1 MLLLKKNCR
10 VLTLMH
16 PMPMKTSLKI
26 LNLLIVLLF
35 APIANSIVIVPKPPE
50 IKVESYVLYNPN
62 TGTII
67 ASEEET
73 NQIKPASIT
82 KLMTA
87 YTVFHAIKE
96 EQIAMDDPV
105 RVSDYAMSVGGS
117 TMFLNQYMDVTVED
131 LIQGMIIISGNDASV
146 ALAEHIAGNEET
158 FAIYMNMYAEAL
170 GMKNTNYT
178 NSSGLE
184 DEEHYSSAL
193 DIAMLAGKI
202 INEFP
207 EHFHYYSQRTFEFD
221 QAKDLKT
228 GKPILQYNR
237 NKLLRRDAS
246 VDGMKTGYTRSAGY
260 CLVATAERDGTR
272 LIAVVTGAKS
282 DDERNNAATALL
294 NYGFRFFEER
304 MVIESGKGYGKAQ
317 VWKGK
322 SDTVQMVARDQIE
335 LTIAKGMFDEIE
347 SSVEVFEPV
356 IAPIPL
362 DQPIGKL
369 TMKLEGKII
378 AENNLY
384 PGEEVNED
392 SLWGWLYDSALLLFE

>member
-1 MLLLKKNCR
+1 
-10 VLTLMH
+10 
-16 PMPMKTSLKI
+16 MKTSLKI
-26 LNLLIVLLF
+26 LNCLIVIVF

-96 EQIAMDDPV
+96 EQIAMGDPV

-184 DEEHYSSAL
+184 NEEHFSSAL
-193 DIAMLAGKI
+193 DIAMLAGRI
-202 INEFP
+202 IDEFP
-207 EHFHYYSQRTFEFD
+207 EHFHYYSQQTYQFD

-228 GKPILQYNR
+228 GKPIVQYNR
-237 NKLLRRDAS
+237 NRLLRRDSS
-246 VDGMKTGYTRSAGY
+246 VDGMKTGYTKSAGY
-260 CLVATAERDGTR
+260 CLVATAQREDTR

-282 DDERNNAATALL
+282 SDERNNAATALL

-304 MVIESGKGYGKAQ
+304 TIIEAGTNYGEAQ
-317 VWKGK
+317 VWKGA
-322 SDTVQMVARDQIE
+322 SDSVEMVAKEEVE
-335 LTIAKGMFDEIE
+335 LTIAKGMYDEIE
-347 SSVEVFEPV
+347 SSIEVFGPV
-356 IAPIPL
+356 IAPMPL

-369 TMKLEGKII
+369 TMKLEGKVI
-378 AENNLY
+378 AETDLF
-384 PGEEVNED
+384 PGKTIEED

>member
-1 MLLLKKNCR
+1 M
-10 VLTLMH
+10 
-16 PMPMKTSLKI
+16 
-26 LNLLIVLLF
+26 IVF

-87 YTVFHAIKE
+87 YTVFHAINE

-184 DEEHYSSAL
+184 EEEHFSSAL
-193 DIAMLAGKI
+193 DIAMLAGRI
-202 INEFP
+202 IDEFP
-207 EHFHYYSQRTFEFD
+207 EHFHYYSEKTYQFD

-228 GKPILQYNR
+228 GKPIVQYNR
-237 NKLLRRDAS
+237 NKLLRRDSS
-246 VDGMKTGYTRSAGY
+246 VDGMKTGYTKSAGY
-260 CLVATAERDGTR
+260 CLVATAQRDGTR

-282 DDERNNAATALL
+282 SDERNNAATALL

-304 MVIESGKGYGKAQ
+304 MIIEAGKDYGEAQ
-317 VWKGK
+317 VWKGD
-322 SDTVQMVARDQIE
+322 SDFVHMVAKNEME
-335 LTIAKGMFDEIE
+335 LTIAKGMYDEIE

-356 IAPIPL
+356 IAPTPL

-369 TMKLEGKII
+369 TLKLEGKVI
-378 AENNLY
+378 AETNLF
-384 PGEEVNED
+384 PGKNVEEDN
-392 SLWGWLYDSALLLFE
+392 LWGWLYDSALLLFE

>member
-1 MLLLKKNCR
+1 
-10 VLTLMH
+10 
-16 PMPMKTSLKI
+16 MKTSLKI
-26 LNLLIVLLF
+26 LNCLIVIVF

-67 ASEEET
+67 ASEEES

-96 EQIAMDDPV
+96 EQIAMGDPV

-184 DEEHYSSAL
+184 NEEHFSSAL
-193 DIAMLAGKI
+193 DIAMLAGRI
-202 INEFP
+202 IDEFP
-207 EHFHYYSQRTFEFD
+207 EHFHYYSQQTYQFD

-228 GKPILQYNR
+228 GKPIVQYNR
-237 NKLLRRDAS
+237 NRLLRRDSS
-246 VDGMKTGYTRSAGY
+246 VDGMKTGYTKSAGY
-260 CLVATAERDGTR
+260 CLVATAQREDTR

-282 DDERNNAATALL
+282 SDERNNAATALL
-294 NYGFRFFEER
+294 NYGFRFFEEKTI
-304 MVIESGKGYGKAQ
+304 IEAGKNYGEAQ
-317 VWKGK
+317 VWKGA
-322 SDTVQMVARDQIE
+322 SDSVEMVAKEEVE
-335 LTIAKGMFDEIE
+335 LTIAKGMYDEIE
-347 SSVEVFEPV
+347 SSIEVFGPV
-356 IAPIPL
+356 IAPMPL

-369 TMKLEGKII
+369 TMKLEGKVI
-378 AENNLY
+378 AETDLF
-384 PGEEVNED
+384 PGKIIEED

>member
-1 MLLLKKNCR
+1 
-10 VLTLMH
+10 
-16 PMPMKTSLKI
+16 MKTSLRI
-26 LNLLIVLLF
+26 LNCLIVIVF

-96 EQIAMDDPV
+96 EQIAMGDPV

-184 DEEHYSSAL
+184 NEEHFSSAL
-193 DIAMLAGKI
+193 DIAMLAGRI
-202 INEFP
+202 IDEFP
-207 EHFHYYSQRTFEFD
+207 EHFHYYSQQTYQFD

-228 GKPILQYNR
+228 GKPIVQYNR
-237 NKLLRRDAS
+237 NRLLRRDSS
-246 VDGMKTGYTRSAGY
+246 VDGMKTGYTKSAGY
-260 CLVATAERDGTR
+260 CLVATAQREDTR

-282 DDERNNAATALL
+282 SDERNNAATALL

-304 MVIESGKGYGKAQ
+304 TIIEAGTNYGEAQ
-317 VWKGK
+317 VWKGA
-322 SDTVQMVARDQIE
+322 SDSVEMVAKEEVE
-335 LTIAKGMFDEIE
+335 LTIAKGMYDEIE
-347 SSVEVFEPV
+347 SSIEVFGPV
-356 IAPIPL
+356 IAPMPL

-369 TMKLEGKII
+369 TMKLEGKVI
-378 AENNLY
+378 AETDLF
-384 PGEEVNED
+384 PGKTIEED

>member
-1 MLLLKKNCR
+1 MY
-10 VLTLMH
+10 

-87 YTVFHAIKE
+87 YTVFHAINE

-105 RVSDYAMSVGGS
+105 RISDYAMSVGGS

-260 CLVATAERDGTR
+260 CLVATAERDATR

-384 PGEEVNED
+384 PEEEVNED

>member
-1 MLLLKKNCR
+1 
-10 VLTLMH
+10 MH
-16 PMPMKTSLKI
+16 PMPMKTPLKI

-62 TGTII
+62 TGRII

-202 INEFP
+202 IDEFP

-304 MVIESGKGYGKAQ
+304 MVIESGKDYGKTQ

-322 SDTVQMVARDQIE
+322 LDSVQMVARDQIE

-356 IAPIPL
+356 IAPTPL

-378 AENNLY
+378 AESNLY
-384 PGEEVNED
+384 PEKEVNED

>member
-1 MLLLKKNCR
+1 M
-10 VLTLMH
+10 
-16 PMPMKTSLKI
+16 
-26 LNLLIVLLF
+26 IVF

-87 YTVFHAIKE
+87 YTVFHAINE
-96 EQIAMDDPV
+96 EQIAIDDPV

-184 DEEHYSSAL
+184 EEEHFSSAL
-193 DIAMLAGKI
+193 DIAMLAGRI
-202 INEFP
+202 IDEFP
-207 EHFHYYSQRTFEFD
+207 QHFHYYSEKTYQFD

-228 GKPILQYNR
+228 GKPIVQYNR
-237 NKLLRRDAS
+237 NKLLRRDSS
-246 VDGMKTGYTRSAGY
+246 VDGMKTGYTKSAGY
-260 CLVATAERDGTR
+260 CLVATAQRDGTR

-282 DDERNNAATALL
+282 SDERNNAATALL

-304 MVIESGKGYGKAQ
+304 MVIEAGKDYGEAQ
-317 VWKGK
+317 VWKGD
-322 SDTVQMVARDQIE
+322 SDFVHMVAKNEME
-335 LTIAKGMFDEIE
+335 LTIAKGMYDEIE

-356 IAPIPL
+356 IAPTPL

-369 TMKLEGKII
+369 TLKLEGKVI
-378 AENNLY
+378 AETNLF
-384 PGEEVNED
+384 PGKNIEEDN
-392 SLWGWLYDSALLLFE
+392 LWGWLYDSALLLFE

>member
-1 MLLLKKNCR
+1 ML
-10 VLTLMH
+10 
-16 PMPMKTSLKI
+16 MKTSLKI

-384 PGEEVNED
+384 PEEEVNED

>member
-1 MLLLKKNCR
+1 
-10 VLTLMH
+10 
-16 PMPMKTSLKI
+16 MPMKTSYKI
-26 LNLLIVLLF
+26 LNFAIMMLF
-35 APIANSIVIVPKPPE
+35 APIAESIVIVPKPPE
-50 IKVESYVLYNPN
+50 IQVESYVLYNPD
-62 TGTII
+62 TGTMI

-87 YTVFHAIKE
+87 YTVFQAIKE

-105 RVSDYAMSVGGS
+105 RVSKNAMKAAVGGS
-117 TMFLNQYMDVTVED
+117 SMFIDQYMDVTVED
-131 LIQGMIIISGNDASV
+131 LIRGMIIISGNDASV

-170 GMKNTNYT
+170 GMKNTNFT
-178 NSSGLE
+178 NSHGLE

-202 INEFP
+202 IDEFP
-207 EHFHYYSQRTFEFD
+207 EHFHYYSQRTYEFD
-221 QAKDLKT
+221 QAKDMKT

-237 NKLLRRDAS
+237 NKLLRRDLS

-260 CLVATAERDGTR
+260 CLVATARRDGTR

-282 DDERNNAATALL
+282 DDERNNAASALL
-294 NYGFRFFEER
+294 NYGFRFFEEK
-304 MVIESGKGYGKAQ
+304 MIIEPGKDYGQAQ
-317 VWKGK
+317 VWKGNA
-322 SDTVQMVARDQIE
+322 DFVQMVARDQIE

-347 SSVEVFEPV
+347 SSVEIFEPV
-356 IAPIPL
+356 IAPTPI

-369 TMKLEGKII
+369 TMKLQGKVI
-378 AENNLY
+378 AESKLY
-384 PGEEVNED
+384 PKKKVDED
-392 SLWGWLYDSALLLFE
+392 SLWGWLYDSGLLLFE

>member
-1 MLLLKKNCR
+1 
-10 VLTLMH
+10 
-16 PMPMKTSLKI
+16 MKTSLKI
-26 LNLLIVLLF
+26 LNCLILIVF

-50 IKVESYVLYNPN
+50 IKVESYVLYNPS

-96 EQIAMDDPV
+96 EQISMGDSV

-170 GMKNTNYT
+170 GMRNTNYT

-184 DEEHYSSAL
+184 DEEHFSSAL
-193 DIAMLAGKI
+193 DIAMLAGRI
-202 INEFP
+202 IDEFP
-207 EHFHYYSQRTFEFD
+207 EHFHYYSQQTYQFD

-228 GKPILQYNR
+228 GMPIVQYNR
-237 NKLLRRDAS
+237 NRLLRRDSS
-246 VDGMKTGYTRSAGY
+246 VDGMKTGYTKSAGY
-260 CLVATAERDGTR
+260 CLVATAQRDGTR

-282 DDERNNAATALL
+282 SDERNNAATALL
-294 NYGFRFFEER
+294 NYGFRFFEEKTI
-304 MVIESGKGYGKAQ
+304 IEAGKDYGEAQ
-317 VWKGK
+317 VWKGA
-322 SDTVQMVARDQIE
+322 SDAVSMVAMEEVE
-335 LTIAKGMFDEIE
+335 LTIAKGMYDEIE
-347 SSVEVFEPV
+347 SSIEVFGPV
-356 IAPIPL
+356 IAPMPL
-362 DQPIGKL
+362 DEPIGKL
-369 TMKLEGKII
+369 TMKLKGKVI
-378 AENNLY
+378 AETNLF
-384 PGEEVNED
+384 PGTAIEED

>member
-1 MLLLKKNCR
+1 
-10 VLTLMH
+10 
-16 PMPMKTSLKI
+16 MKTSLKI
-26 LNLLIVLLF
+26 LNCLIVIVF

-96 EQIAMDDPV
+96 EQIAMGDPV

-184 DEEHYSSAL
+184 DEEHFSSAL
-193 DIAMLAGKI
+193 DIAMLAGRI
-202 INEFP
+202 IDEFP
-207 EHFHYYSQRTFEFD
+207 EHFHYYSQQTYQFD

-228 GKPILQYNR
+228 GKPIVQYNR
-237 NKLLRRDAS
+237 NRLLRRDSS
-246 VDGMKTGYTRSAGY
+246 VDGMKTGYTKSAGY
-260 CLVATAERDGTR
+260 CLVATAQREDTR

-282 DDERNNAATALL
+282 SDERNNAATALL

-304 MVIESGKGYGKAQ
+304 TIIEAGKNYGEAQ
-317 VWKGK
+317 VWKGA
-322 SDTVQMVARDQIE
+322 SDSVEMVAKEEVE
-335 LTIAKGMFDEIE
+335 LTIAKGMYDEIE
-347 SSVEVFEPV
+347 SSIEVFGPV
-356 IAPIPL
+356 IAPMPL

-369 TMKLEGKII
+369 TMKLEGKVI
-378 AENNLY
+378 AETDLF
-384 PGEEVNED
+384 PGITIEED

>member
-1 MLLLKKNCR
+1 MTHVHK
-10 VLTLMH
+10 V
-16 PMPMKTSLKI
+16 PMKMPLKI
-26 LNLLIVLLF
+26 LNILIMLLF
-35 APIANSIVIVPKPPE
+35 APIASAIVIVPKPPE
-50 IKVESYVLYNPN
+50 ISVESYVLYNPN

-105 RVSDYAMSVGGS
+105 RVSKNAMEAAVGGS
-117 TMFLNQYMDVTVED
+117 SMFIDQYMDVTVED
-131 LIQGMIIISGNDASV
+131 LIEGMIIISGNDASV

-170 GMKNTNYT
+170 GMRNTNFT
-178 NSSGLE
+178 NSHGLE

-193 DIAMLAGKI
+193 DIAMLAGTI
-202 INEFP
+202 IDEFP
-207 EHFHYYSQRTFEFD
+207 EHFHYYSQRTYEFD

-246 VDGMKTGYTRSAGY
+246 VDGMKTGWTRSAGY
-260 CLVATAERDGTR
+260 CIVATAQRDGTR

-282 DDERNNAATALL
+282 GDDRNNAAAALL

-304 MVIESGKGYGKAQ
+304 IIIEPGKEYGQVQ
-317 VWKGK
+317 VWKGNSESVRMIAK
-322 SDTVQMVARDQIE
+322 DEIE

-356 IAPIPL
+356 IAPTPL

-378 AENNLY
+378 AESNLF
-384 PGEEVNED
+384 PEQEISED

>member
-1 MLLLKKNCR
+1 M
-10 VLTLMH
+10 
-16 PMPMKTSLKI
+16 
-26 LNLLIVLLF
+26 IVF

-96 EQIAMDDPV
+96 EQIAMGDPV

-184 DEEHYSSAL
+184 NEEHFSSAL
-193 DIAMLAGKI
+193 DIAMLAGRI
-202 INEFP
+202 IDEFP
-207 EHFHYYSQRTFEFD
+207 EHFHYYSQQTYQFD

-228 GKPILQYNR
+228 GKPIVQYNR
-237 NKLLRRDAS
+237 NRLLRRDSS
-246 VDGMKTGYTRSAGY
+246 VDGMKTGYTKSAGY
-260 CLVATAERDGTR
+260 CLVATAQREDTR

-282 DDERNNAATALL
+282 SDERNNAATALL

-304 MVIESGKGYGKAQ
+304 TIIKAGTNYGEAQ
-317 VWKGK
+317 VWKGA
-322 SDTVQMVARDQIE
+322 SDSVEMVAKEEVE
-335 LTIAKGMFDEIE
+335 LTIAKGMYDEIE
-347 SSVEVFEPV
+347 SSIEVFGPV
-356 IAPIPL
+356 IAPMPL

-369 TMKLEGKII
+369 TMKLEGKVI
-378 AENNLY
+378 AETDLF
-384 PGEEVNED
+384 PGKTIEED

>member
-1 MLLLKKNCR
+1 
-10 VLTLMH
+10 MH
-16 PMPMKTSLKI
+16 PIPMKTSLKI

-82 KLMTA
+82 TLMTA

-384 PGEEVNED
+384 PEEEVNED

>member
-1 MLLLKKNCR
+1 
-10 VLTLMH
+10 
-16 PMPMKTSLKI
+16 MKTSLKI
-26 LNLLIVLLF
+26 LNCLILIVF

-50 IKVESYVLYNPN
+50 IKVESYVLYNPS

-96 EQIAMDDPV
+96 EQIAMGDPV

-170 GMKNTNYT
+170 GMRTTNYT

-184 DEEHYSSAL
+184 DEEHFSSAL
-193 DIAMLAGKI
+193 DIAMLAGRI
-202 INEFP
+202 IDEFP
-207 EHFHYYSQRTFEFD
+207 EHFHYYSQQTYQFD

-228 GKPILQYNR
+228 GKPIVQYNR
-237 NKLLRRDAS
+237 NRLLRRDSS
-246 VDGMKTGYTRSAGY
+246 VDGMKTGYTKSAGY
-260 CLVATAERDGTR
+260 CLVATAQRDGTR

-282 DDERNNAATALL
+282 SDERNNAATALL
-294 NYGFRFFEER
+294 NYGFRFFEEKTI
-304 MVIESGKGYGKAQ
+304 IEAGKDYGEAQ
-317 VWKGK
+317 VWKGA
-322 SDTVQMVARDQIE
+322 SDAVSMVAMEEVE
-335 LTIAKGMFDEIE
+335 LTIAKGMYDEIE
-347 SSVEVFEPV
+347 SSIEVFGPV
-356 IAPIPL
+356 IAPMPL
-362 DQPIGKL
+362 DEPIGKL
-369 TMKLEGKII
+369 TMKLEGKVI
-378 AENNLY
+378 AETNLF
-384 PGEEVNED
+384 PGTVIEED

>member
-1 MLLLKKNCR
+1 
-10 VLTLMH
+10 MH

-282 DDERNNAATALL
+282 DDERNNAASALL

-304 MVIESGKGYGKAQ
+304 NIIESGKGYGKAQ
-317 VWKGK
+317 VWKGR
-322 SDTVQMVARDQIE
+322 SDSVQMVARDQIE

>member
-1 MLLLKKNCR
+1 
-10 VLTLMH
+10 
-16 PMPMKTSLKI
+16 MKTSLKI
-26 LNLLIVLLF
+26 LNCLIVIVF

-96 EQIAMDDPV
+96 EQIAMGDPV

-184 DEEHYSSAL
+184 NEEHFSSAL
-193 DIAMLAGKI
+193 DIAMLAGRI
-202 INEFP
+202 IDEFP
-207 EHFHYYSQRTFEFD
+207 EHFHYYSQQTYQFD

-228 GKPILQYNR
+228 GKPIVQYNR
-237 NKLLRRDAS
+237 NRLLRRDSS
-246 VDGMKTGYTRSAGY
+246 VDGMKTGYTKSAGY
-260 CLVATAERDGTR
+260 CLVATAQREDTR

-282 DDERNNAATALL
+282 SDERNNAATALL

-304 MVIESGKGYGKAQ
+304 TIIEAGTNYGEAK
-317 VWKGK
+317 VWKGA
-322 SDTVQMVARDQIE
+322 SDSVEMVAKEEVE
-335 LTIAKGMFDEIE
+335 LTIAKGMYDEIE
-347 SSVEVFEPV
+347 SSIEVFGPV
-356 IAPIPL
+356 IAPMPL

-369 TMKLEGKII
+369 TMKLEGKVI
-378 AENNLY
+378 AETDLF
-384 PGEEVNED
+384 PGKTIEED

>member
-1 MLLLKKNCR
+1 M
-10 VLTLMH
+10 
-16 PMPMKTSLKI
+16 
-26 LNLLIVLLF
+26 IVF

-87 YTVFHAIKE
+87 YTVFHAINE

-184 DEEHYSSAL
+184 EKEHFSSAL
-193 DIAMLAGKI
+193 DIAMLAGRI
-202 INEFP
+202 IDEFP
-207 EHFHYYSQRTFEFD
+207 QHFHYYSEKTYQFD

-228 GKPILQYNR
+228 GKPIVQYNR
-237 NKLLRRDAS
+237 NKLLRRDSS
-246 VDGMKTGYTRSAGY
+246 VDGMKTGYTKSAGY
-260 CLVATAERDGTR
+260 CLVATAQRDGTR

-282 DDERNNAATALL
+282 SDERNNAATALL

-304 MVIESGKGYGKAQ
+304 MVIEAGKDYGEAQ
-317 VWKGK
+317 VWKGD
-322 SDTVQMVARDQIE
+322 SDFVHMVAKNEME
-335 LTIAKGMFDEIE
+335 LTIAKGMYDEIE

-356 IAPIPL
+356 IAPTPL

-369 TMKLEGKII
+369 TLKLEGKVI
-378 AENNLY
+378 AETNLF
-384 PGEEVNED
+384 PGKNIEEDN
-392 SLWGWLYDSALLLFE
+392 LWGWLYDSALLLFE

>member
-1 MLLLKKNCR
+1 
-10 VLTLMH
+10 
-16 PMPMKTSLKI
+16 MKTSLKI
-26 LNLLIVLLF
+26 LNCLILIVF

-50 IKVESYVLYNPN
+50 IKVESYVLYNPS

-96 EQIAMDDPV
+96 EQISMGDPV

-170 GMKNTNYT
+170 GMRNTNYT

-184 DEEHYSSAL
+184 NEEHFSSAL
-193 DIAMLAGKI
+193 DIAMLAGRI
-202 INEFP
+202 IDEFP
-207 EHFHYYSQRTFEFD
+207 EHFHYYSQQTYQFD

-228 GKPILQYNR
+228 GMPILQYNR
-237 NKLLRRDAS
+237 NRLLRRDSS
-246 VDGMKTGYTRSAGY
+246 VDGMKTGYTKSAGY
-260 CLVATAERDGTR
+260 CLVATAQRDGTR

-282 DDERNNAATALL
+282 SDERNNAATALL
-294 NYGFRFFEER
+294 NYGFRFFEEKTI
-304 MVIESGKGYGKAQ
+304 IEAGKDYGEAQ
-317 VWKGK
+317 VWKGA
-322 SDTVQMVARDQIE
+322 SDSVSMVAKKEVE
-335 LTIAKGMFDEIE
+335 LTIAKGMHNEIE
-347 SSVEVFEPV
+347 SSIEVFGPV
-356 IAPIPL
+356 IAPVPL

-369 TMKLEGKII
+369 TMTLEGKVI
-378 AENNLY
+378 AETNLF
-384 PGEEVNED
+384 PGTVIEED

>member
-1 MLLLKKNCR
+1 
-10 VLTLMH
+10 
-16 PMPMKTSLKI
+16 MKTSLKI
-26 LNLLIVLLF
+26 LNCLILIVF

-50 IKVESYVLYNPN
+50 IKVESYVLYNPS

-96 EQIAMDDPV
+96 EQIALGEPV
-105 RVSDYAMSVGGS
+105 RVRDYAMSVGGS

-170 GMKNTNYT
+170 GMRNTNYT

-184 DEEHYSSAL
+184 DEEHFSSAL
-193 DIAMLAGKI
+193 DIAMLAGRI
-202 INEFP
+202 IDEFP
-207 EHFHYYSQRTFEFD
+207 EHFHYYSQQTYQFD

-228 GKPILQYNR
+228 GKPIVQYNR
-237 NKLLRRDAS
+237 NRLLRRDSS
-246 VDGMKTGYTRSAGY
+246 VDGMKTGYTKSAGY
-260 CLVATAERDGTR
+260 CLVATAQRDGSR

-282 DDERNNAATALL
+282 SDERNNAATALL
-294 NYGFRFFEER
+294 NYGFRFFEEKTI
-304 MVIESGKGYGKAQ
+304 IEAGKDYGEAQ
-317 VWKGK
+317 VWKGA
-322 SDTVQMVARDQIE
+322 SDAVSMVAMEEVE
-335 LTIAKGMFDEIE
+335 LTIAKGMYDEIE
-347 SSVEVFEPV
+347 SSIEVFGPV
-356 IAPIPL
+356 IAPMPL
-362 DQPIGKL
+362 DEPIGKL
-369 TMKLEGKII
+369 TMKLEGKVI
-378 AENNLY
+378 AETNLF
-384 PGEEVNED
+384 PGTVIEED

>member
-1 MLLLKKNCR
+1 M
-10 VLTLMH
+10 TLMH
-16 PMPMKTSLKI
+16 PMPMKTPLKI

-87 YTVFHAIKE
+87 YTVFHAIEE

-207 EHFHYYSQRTFEFD
+207 QHFHYYSQRTFEFD

-304 MVIESGKGYGKAQ
+304 MVIESGKDYGKAQ

-322 SDTVQMVARDQIE
+322 SDSVQMVARDQIE

-356 IAPIPL
+356 IAPTPL

-378 AENNLY
+378 AESNLY
-384 PGEEVNED
+384 PEKEVDED

>member
-1 MLLLKKNCR
+1 ML
-10 VLTLMH
+10 
-16 PMPMKTSLKI
+16 MKTSLKI

-317 VWKGK
+317 VWKGN

-384 PGEEVNED
+384 PEEEVNED

>member
-1 MLLLKKNCR
+1 ML
-10 VLTLMH
+10 
-16 PMPMKTSLKI
+16 MKTSLKI

-369 TMKLEGKII
+369 TVKLEGKII
-378 AENNLY
+378 AESNLY
-384 PGEEVNED
+384 PAEEVNED
-392 SLWGWLYDSALLLFE
+392 GLWGWLYDSALLLFE

>member
-1 MLLLKKNCR
+1 
-10 VLTLMH
+10 
-16 PMPMKTSLKI
+16 MKTSLKI
-26 LNLLIVLLF
+26 LNCLIVIVF

-96 EQIAMDDPV
+96 EQIAMGDPV

-184 DEEHYSSAL
+184 NEEHFSSAL
-193 DIAMLAGKI
+193 DIAMLAGRI
-202 INEFP
+202 IDEFP
-207 EHFHYYSQRTFEFD
+207 EHFHYYSQQTYQFN

-228 GKPILQYNR
+228 GKPIVQYNR
-237 NKLLRRDAS
+237 NRLLRRDSS
-246 VDGMKTGYTRSAGY
+246 VDGMKTGYTKSAGY
-260 CLVATAERDGTR
+260 CLVATAQREDTR

-282 DDERNNAATALL
+282 SDERNNAATALL

-304 MVIESGKGYGKAQ
+304 TIIEAGTNYGEAQ
-317 VWKGK
+317 VWKGA
-322 SDTVQMVARDQIE
+322 SDSVEMVAKEEVE
-335 LTIAKGMFDEIE
+335 LTIAKGMYDEIE
-347 SSVEVFEPV
+347 SSIEVFGPV
-356 IAPIPL
+356 IAPMPL

-369 TMKLEGKII
+369 TMKLEGKVI
-378 AENNLY
+378 AETDLF
-384 PGEEVNED
+384 PGKTIEED

>member
-1 MLLLKKNCR
+1 M
-10 VLTLMH
+10 
-16 PMPMKTSLKI
+16 
-26 LNLLIVLLF
+26 IVF

-87 YTVFHAIKE
+87 YTVFHAINE

-184 DEEHYSSAL
+184 EEEHFSSAL
-193 DIAMLAGKI
+193 DIAMLAGRI
-202 INEFP
+202 IDEFP
-207 EHFHYYSQRTFEFD
+207 QHFHYYSEKTYQFD

-228 GKPILQYNR
+228 GKPIVQYNR
-237 NKLLRRDAS
+237 NKLLRRDSS
-246 VDGMKTGYTRSAGY
+246 VDGMKTGYTKSAGY
-260 CLVATAERDGTR
+260 CLVATAQRDGTR

-282 DDERNNAATALL
+282 SDERNNAATALL

-304 MVIESGKGYGKAQ
+304 MIIEAGKDYGEAQ
-317 VWKGK
+317 VWKGD
-322 SDTVQMVARDQIE
+322 SDFVHMVAKNEME
-335 LTIAKGMFDEIE
+335 LTIAKGMYDG
-347 SSVEVFEPV
+347 
-356 IAPIPL
+356 
-362 DQPIGKL
+362 DR
-369 TMKLEGKII
+369 II
-378 AENNLY
+378 R
-384 PGEEVNED
+384 
-392 SLWGWLYDSALLLFE
+392 

>member
-1 MLLLKKNCR
+1 M
-10 VLTLMH
+10 TLMH
-16 PMPMKTSLKI
+16 PMPMKTPLKI

-202 INEFP
+202 IDEFP

-304 MVIESGKGYGKAQ
+304 MVIESGKDYGKTQ

-322 SDTVQMVARDQIE
+322 LDSVQMVARDQIE

-378 AENNLY
+378 AESNLY
-384 PGEEVNED
+384 PEEEVNED
-392 SLWGWLYDSALLLFE
+392 GLWGWLYDSALLLFE

>member
-1 MLLLKKNCR
+1 
-10 VLTLMH
+10 MH

-335 LTIAKGMFDEIE
+335 LTMAKGMFDEIE

-384 PGEEVNED
+384 PEEEVNED

>member
-1 MLLLKKNCR
+1 
-10 VLTLMH
+10 
-16 PMPMKTSLKI
+16 MKTSLKI
-26 LNLLIVLLF
+26 LNCLILIVF

-50 IKVESYVLYNPN
+50 IKVESYVLYNPS

-105 RVSDYAMSVGGS
+105 RVSKNAMKAAVGGS
-117 TMFLNQYMDVTVED
+117 SMFIDQYMDVTVED
-131 LIQGMIIISGNDASV
+131 LIEGMIIISGNDASV

-170 GMKNTNYT
+170 GMKNTNFT
-178 NSSGLE
+178 NSHGLE
-184 DEEHYSSAL
+184 DEKHYSSAL
-193 DIAMLAGKI
+193 DIAMLAGTI
-202 INEFP
+202 IDEFP
-207 EHFHYYSQRTFEFD
+207 EHFHYYSQRTYEFD

-237 NKLLRRDAS
+237 NKLLSRDAS
-246 VDGMKTGYTRSAGY
+246 VDGMKTGWTRSAGY
-260 CLVATAERDGTR
+260 CIVATAQRDGAR

-282 DDERNNAATALL
+282 GDDRNNAAAALL
-294 NYGFRFFEER
+294 NYGFRFFEEK
-304 MVIESGKGYGKAQ
+304 MIIEPGKEYGHVQ
-317 VWKGK
+317 VWKGA
-322 SDTVQMVARDQIE
+322 SDSVSMVAMEKVE
-335 LTIAKGMFDEIE
+335 LTIAKGMYDEIE
-347 SSVEVFEPV
+347 SSIEVFGPV
-356 IAPIPL
+356 IAPMPL

-369 TMKLEGKII
+369 TMKLEGKVI
-378 AENNLY
+378 AETNLF
-384 PGEEVNED
+384 PGTVIEED

>member
-1 MLLLKKNCR
+1 
-10 VLTLMH
+10 
-16 PMPMKTSLKI
+16 MKTSLKI
-26 LNLLIVLLF
+26 LNCLIVIVF

-96 EQIAMDDPV
+96 EQIAMGDPV

-184 DEEHYSSAL
+184 NEEHFSSAL
-193 DIAMLAGKI
+193 DIAMLAGRI
-202 INEFP
+202 IDEFP
-207 EHFHYYSQRTFEFD
+207 EHFHYYSQQTYQFD

-228 GKPILQYNR
+228 GKPIVQYNR
-237 NKLLRRDAS
+237 NRLLRRDSS
-246 VDGMKTGYTRSAGY
+246 VDGMKTGYTKSAGY
-260 CLVATAERDGTR
+260 CLVATAQREDTR

-282 DDERNNAATALL
+282 SDERNNAATALL

-304 MVIESGKGYGKAQ
+304 TIIEAGTNYGEAQ
-317 VWKGK
+317 VWKGA
-322 SDTVQMVARDQIE
+322 SDSVEMVAKEEVE
-335 LTIAKGMFDEIE
+335 LTIAKGMYDEIE
-347 SSVEVFEPV
+347 SSIEVFGPV
-356 IAPIPL
+356 IAPMPL

-369 TMKLEGKII
+369 TMKLEGKVI
-378 AENNLY
+378 AETDLF
-384 PGEEVNED
+384 PGISIEED

>member
-1 MLLLKKNCR
+1 
-10 VLTLMH
+10 
-16 PMPMKTSLKI
+16 MKTSLKI
-26 LNLLIVLLF
+26 LNCLILIVF

-50 IKVESYVLYNPN
+50 IKVESYVLYNPS

-96 EQIAMDDPV
+96 EQISMGDPV

-184 DEEHYSSAL
+184 DEEHFSSAL
-193 DIAMLAGKI
+193 DIAMLAGRI
-202 INEFP
+202 IDEFP
-207 EHFHYYSQRTFEFD
+207 EHFHYYSQQTYQFD

-228 GKPILQYNR
+228 GMPIIHFNSNR
-237 NKLLRRDAS
+237 LLWRDSS
-246 VDGMKTGYTRSAGY
+246 VDGMKTGYTKSAGY
-260 CLVATAERDGTR
+260 CLVATAQRDGTR

-282 DDERNNAATALL
+282 SDERNNAATALL
-294 NYGFRFFEER
+294 NYGFRFFEEKTI
-304 MVIESGKGYGKAQ
+304 IEAGKDYGEAQ
-317 VWKGK
+317 VWKGA
-322 SDTVQMVARDQIE
+322 SDAVSMVAMEEVE
-335 LTIAKGMFDEIE
+335 LTIAKGMYDEIE
-347 SSVEVFEPV
+347 SSIEVFGPV
-356 IAPIPL
+356 IAPMPL

-369 TMKLEGKII
+369 TMKLEGKVI
-378 AENNLY
+378 AETNLF
-384 PGEEVNED
+384 PGTVIEED